1 MSTTLA
7 MPLDVSRPATAPAT
21 SRSLAAL
28 AWTAFFLAD
37 VRDGLG
43 PFLATYLQS
52 QRVDQTLIGL
62 TMTAGGLAT
71 VLMTPFAGAWADR
84 WAAKRALLA
93 IAIVTIMLGSGSAFL
108 TQSPALL
115 IGSQMVVGAAGALLA
130 AVLTALALGLA
141 RREGLRQQM
150 GRNEAWSHAGNIVSA
165 LGAGV
170 VAQQFGAPWMMAV
183 MAVMAAGS
191 LLCLVTIRARDID
204 HAAAR
209 GVEHDASDAP
219 ASQKPGDLRELLRHR
234 ALWLFALACAFF
246 HLGNAAMLPLLNQRL
261 AATQPD
267 AAPLL
272 WTGVAIVVAQLT
284 MVPVALWV
292 SRSRRLDLPAF
303 IYLAILLLPLR
314 GLLAWGFP
322 SMWINIPVQVLDGL
336 AAGALGVAT
345 PLMVERYA
353 RGTGRYNLALG
364 LVLTVQGIGAALSAG
379 VANAVVGAGGH
390 FGLAFAVLAGFAL
403 LAMPVFMLAQRA
415 DGSAG
420 TSLPSVADGTAAR
433 HST

>member
-1 MSTTLA
+1 MSSTLA
-7 MPLDVSRPATAPAT
+7 MPLEAGPRTGAPATAA
-21 SRSLAAL
+21 SLTAL

-52 QRVDQTLIGL
+52 QRVDQTLIGI
-62 TMTAGGLAT
+62 TMTAGGLAA

-84 WAAKRALLA
+84 WRAKRALMA
-93 IAIVTIMLGSGSAFL
+93 IAVVAVMLGSGCAFL
-108 TQSPALL
+108 TRSPWLL
-115 IGSQMVVGAAGALLA
+115 VGSQVVAGAAGALLA
-130 AVLTALALGLA
+130 AALAALTLGLA
-141 RREGLRQQM
+141 RREGLRRQT

-165 LGAGV
+165 LGAGI
-170 VAQQFGAPWMMAV
+170 VAQQFGAPWMMSVMTV
-183 MAVMAAGS
+183 MAVGS
-191 LLCLVTIRARDID
+191 LLCLATIRAGDID

-209 GVEHDASDAP
+209 GVEPGAAGEP
-219 ASQKPGDLRELLRHR
+219 ASPAPGGFGELLRHR

-267 AAPLL
+267 AASLL

-292 SRSRRLDLPAF
+292 ARSRRLDLSAF
-303 IYLAILLLPLR
+303 VYLAILILPVR
-314 GLLAWGFP
+314 GLLAWAFP
-322 SMWINIPVQVLDGL
+322 SVWANIPVQVLDGI

-364 LVLTVQGIGAALSAG
+364 LVLTLQGIGAALSAG
-379 VANAVVGAGGH
+379 VANVVVGAHGH
-390 FGLAFAVLAGFAL
+390 FGLAFAVLAGCAL

-415 DGSAG
+415 N
-420 TSLPSVADGTAAR
+420 AR
-433 HST
+433 EASHAR

>member
-1 MSTTLA
+1 MSSTLA
-7 MPLDVSRPATAPAT
+7 MPLEAGPRAGAPATAA
-21 SRSLAAL
+21 SLAAL

-52 QRVDQTLIGL
+52 QRVDQTLIGV
-62 TMTAGGLAT
+62 TMTAGGLAA

-84 WAAKRALLA
+84 WTAKRALMA
-93 IAIVTIMLGSGSAFL
+93 IAVVAVMLGSGCAFL
-108 TQSPALL
+108 TTSPWLL
-115 IGSQMVVGAAGALLA
+115 VGSQVVAGAAGALLA
-130 AVLTALALGLA
+130 AALAALTLGLA
-141 RREGLRQQM
+141 RREGLRRQT

-165 LGAGV
+165 LGAGI
-170 VAQQFGAPWMMAV
+170 VAQQFGAPWMMSV
-183 MAVMAAGS
+183 MAVMAVGS
-191 LLCLVTIRARDID
+191 LLCLATIRAGDID

-209 GVEHDASDAP
+209 GVEAGAAEP
-219 ASQKPGDLRELLRHR
+219 QAGGPGGFGELLRHR

-267 AAPLL
+267 AASLL

-292 SRSRRLDLPAF
+292 ARSRRLDLSAF
-303 IYLAILLLPLR
+303 VYLAILILPVR

-322 SMWINIPVQVLDGL
+322 SVWANIPVQVLDGI

-364 LVLTVQGIGAALSAG
+364 LVLTLQGIGAALSAG
-379 VANAVVGAGGH
+379 VANAVVGARGH
-390 FGLAFAVLAGFAL
+390 FGLAFAVLAGCAL

-415 DGSAG
+415 NAREASR
-420 TSLPSVADGTAAR
+420 TA
-433 HST
+433 

>member
-7 MPLDVSRPATAPAT
+7 MPLEAGPRASATATAT
-21 SRSLAAL
+21 SLTAL

-62 TMTAGGLAT
+62 TMTAGGLAA

-84 WAAKRALLA
+84 WTAKRALMA
-93 IAIVTIMLGSGSAFL
+93 IAVVAVLLGSGGAFL
-108 TQSPALL
+108 TTSPWLL
-115 IGSQMVVGAAGALLA
+115 VGSQVVAGAAGALLA
-130 AVLTALALGLA
+130 AVLAALTLGLA
-141 RREGLRQQM
+141 RRQGLRRQT

-165 LGAGV
+165 LGAGI
-170 VAQQFGAPWMMAV
+170 VAQQFGAPWMMSVMTV
-183 MAVMAAGS
+183 MAVGS
-191 LLCLVTIRARDID
+191 LLCLATIRAGDID

-209 GVEHDASDAP
+209 GVEAGAGDTQAAG
-219 ASQKPGDLRELLRHR
+219 PGGFGELARHR

-292 SRSRRLDLPAF
+292 ARSRRLDLSAF
-303 IYLAILLLPLR
+303 VYIAILILPVR

-322 SMWINIPVQVLDGL
+322 SVWANIPVQVLDGI

-364 LVLTVQGIGAALSAG
+364 LVLTLQGVGAALSAG
-379 VANAVVGAGGH
+379 VANAVVGARGH
-390 FGLAFAVLAGFAL
+390 FGLAFAVLAGCAL

-415 DGSAG
+415 NAREPSSA
-420 TSLPSVADGTAAR
+420 A
-433 HST
+433 

>member
-1 MSTTLA
+1 MSSTLA
-7 MPLDVSRPATAPAT
+7 MPLEPGPRAGAPATAA
-21 SRSLAAL
+21 SLTAL

-62 TMTAGGLAT
+62 TMTAGGLAA

-84 WAAKRALLA
+84 WTAKRALMA
-93 IAIVTIMLGSGSAFL
+93 IAVVAVMLGSGGAFM
-108 TQSPALL
+108 TTSPWLL
-115 IGSQMVVGAAGALLA
+115 VGSQVVAGAAGALLA
-130 AVLTALALGLA
+130 AALAALTLGLA
-141 RREGLRQQM
+141 RRDGLRRQT

-165 LGAGV
+165 LGAGI
-170 VAQQFGAPWMMAV
+170 VAQQFGAPWMMSVMTV
-183 MAVMAAGS
+183 MAVGS
-191 LLCLVTIRARDID
+191 LLCLASIRAGDID

-209 GVEHDASDAP
+209 GVEADAGQAQ
-219 ASQKPGDLRELLRHR
+219 AEGPGGFAELLRHR

-272 WTGVAIVVAQLT
+272 WTGVAIVIAQLT

-292 SRSRRLDLPAF
+292 ARSRRLDLSAF
-303 IYLAILLLPLR
+303 VYLAILILPVR

-322 SMWINIPVQVLDGL
+322 SVWANLPVQVLDGI

-364 LVLTVQGIGAALSAG
+364 LVLTLQGVGAALSAG
-379 VANAVVGAGGH
+379 VANAVVGARGH
-390 FGLAFAVLAGFAL
+390 FGLAFAVLAGCAL

-415 DGSAG
+415 NARQ
-420 TSLPSVADGTAAR
+420 AAS
-433 HST
+433 HTT

>member
-7 MPLDVSRPATAPAT
+7 MPLEAGPSTGAPAAA
-21 SRSLAAL
+21 SLTAL

-52 QRVDQTLIGL
+52 QRVDQTLIGV
-62 TMTAGGLAT
+62 TMTAGGLAA

-84 WAAKRALLA
+84 WTAKRALMA
-93 IAIVTIMLGSGSAFL
+93 IAVVAVTLGSGCAFM
-108 TQSPALL
+108 TKSPWLL
-115 IGSQMVVGAAGALLA
+115 VGSQVVAGAAGALLA
-130 AVLTALALGLA
+130 AALAALTLGLA
-141 RREGLRQQM
+141 RRDGLRRQT

-165 LGAGV
+165 LGAGI
-170 VAQQFGAPWMMAV
+170 VAQQFGAPWMMSVMTV
-183 MAVMAAGS
+183 MAVGS
-191 LLCLVTIRARDID
+191 LLCLATIRAGDID

-209 GVEHDASDAP
+209 GVEAGAGAP
-219 ASQKPGDLRELLRHR
+219 QAEAPCGFGELLRHR
-234 ALWLFALACAFF
+234 ALWLFALACALF

-267 AAPLL
+267 AASLL

-292 SRSRRLDLPAF
+292 ARSRRLDLSAF
-303 IYLAILLLPLR
+303 VYLAILILPVR

-322 SMWINIPVQVLDGL
+322 SVWANIPVQVLDGI

-364 LVLTVQGIGAALSAG
+364 LVLTLQGVGAALSAG
-379 VANAVVGAGGH
+379 VANAVVGARGH
-390 FGLAFAVLAGFAL
+390 FGLAFAVLAGCAL

-415 DGSAG
+415 NAREASHSA
-420 TSLPSVADGTAAR
+420 
-433 HST
+433 

>member
-1 MSTTLA
+1 MSSTLA
-7 MPLDVSRPATAPAT
+7 MPLEAGPRAGAPATAA
-21 SRSLAAL
+21 SLTAL

-52 QRVDQTLIGL
+52 QRVDQTLIGV
-62 TMTAGGLAT
+62 TMTAGGLAA

-84 WAAKRALLA
+84 WSAKRALMA
-93 IAIVTIMLGSGSAFL
+93 IAVVAVMLGSGCAFL
-108 TQSPALL
+108 TRSPWLL
-115 IGSQMVVGAAGALLA
+115 VGSQVVAGAAGALLA
-130 AVLTALALGLA
+130 AALAALTLGLA
-141 RREGLRQQM
+141 RREGLRRQT

-165 LGAGV
+165 LGAGI
-170 VAQQFGAPWMMAV
+170 VAQQFGAPWMMSVMTV
-183 MAVMAAGS
+183 MAVGS
-191 LLCLVTIRARDID
+191 LLCLATIRAGDID

-209 GVEHDASDAP
+209 GVEPDAAGAP
-219 ASQKPGDLRELLRHR
+219 ASPAPGGFGELLRHR

-267 AAPLL
+267 AASLL

-292 SRSRRLDLPAF
+292 ARSRRLDLSAF
-303 IYLAILLLPLR
+303 VYLAILILPVR
-314 GLLAWGFP
+314 GLLAWAFP
-322 SMWINIPVQVLDGL
+322 SVWANIPVQVLDGI

-364 LVLTVQGIGAALSAG
+364 LVLTLQGVGAALSAG
-379 VANAVVGAGGH
+379 VANAVVGARGH
-390 FGLAFAVLAGFAL
+390 FGLAFAVLAGCAL

-415 DGSAG
+415 NARE
-420 TSLPSVADGTAAR
+420 AAHAR
-433 HST
+433 